1 MTPYLPFHPGG
12 KAQMMRGAGIDSSEL
27 FRKYHA
33 WVNADMLLEHCLV
46 GFAAAAAPSAGN
58 PAATAQAS
66 SS

>member
-33 WVNADMLLEHCLV
+33 WVNADMLLENCLV
-46 GFAAAAAPSAGN
+46 GFAGAAAPLPKQ
-58 PAATAQAS
+58 PAATAQPES
-66 SS
+66 S